1 MAGTMTHTPATV
13 TGILSEIRIVP
24 VVVLDDPTVANDL
37 ADALVAGGIP
47 CAEITFRT
55 PAGLQALKELRG
67 RTDLLLGAGTVLSAA
82 DVDLAADAGARFIVS
97 PGFGA
102 DVVARCRERGV
113 TAIPGV
119 ATASELQAAVGAGL
133 RHVKFFPAEQAG
145 GLPML
150 SALSGP
156 FPEVRFMPSGG
167 LGPDNVGTYLD
178 HPAVFAAGGSWM
190 VPRAEIVEGNF
201 QEIARLCA
209 ETRAQLAEHNR
220 LKQGTV

>member
-1 MAGTMTHTPATV
+1 MTHTSTATV
-13 TGILSEIRIVP
+13 TGILSEIQIVP
-24 VVVLDDPTVANDL
+24 VVVLDDPAGANEL
-37 ADALVAGGIP
+37 ADALIAGGIA
-47 CAEITFRT
+47 CAEITLRT
-55 PAGLQALKELRG
+55 PAGLEALKGLRG
-67 RTDLLLGAGTVLSAA
+67 RTDLLLGAGTVLNAA

-119 ATASELQAAVGAGL
+119 ATASELQAAVAAGL

-150 SALSGP
+150 SALAGP

-167 LGPDNVGTYLD
+167 LRPDNVNTYLD

-190 VPRAEIVEGNF
+190 VPRAAQAAGDY
-201 QEIARLCA
+201 QEIARLCTA
-209 ETRAQLAEHNR
+209 TRAQLAER
-220 LKQGTV
+220 IRQAQGAS